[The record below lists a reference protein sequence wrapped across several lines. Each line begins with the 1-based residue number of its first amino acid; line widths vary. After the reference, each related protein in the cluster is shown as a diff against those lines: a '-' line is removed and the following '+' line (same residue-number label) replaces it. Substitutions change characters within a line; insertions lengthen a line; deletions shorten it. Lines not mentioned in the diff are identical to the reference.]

1 MEEVS
6 AWVVDIRK
14 VSSEFF
20 ETMAAYLPSL
30 LGAILIVVLGWFVA
44 RLLRAGTRRLGDTAN
59 RLLTR
64 VASTGFLTSFQVS
77 TGVVRIAAS
86 MVFWVTMLLFITAA
100 TRVAGLDAF
109 SVWLDRIVVYV
120 PHLVA
125 GGVII
130 LVGYLVSLV
139 IRDVVAAALAS
150 ANIAQSNL
158 IGALT
163 QWSVL
168 LAAVIIGVEQLGVD
182 VTILVIIAATVIAGV
197 LGAMA
202 LAFGLGARDLVA
214 NLVAAH
220 HARRHLLP
228 GQRIAWNGNDGEIL
242 EISATA
248 IIIATEGGRTLIPA
262 RTFLTDAIV
271 LTIPEDADG

>member
-1 MEEVS
+1 MDEVS

-30 LGAILIVVLGWFVA
+30 FGAILVVVLGWFVA
-44 RLLRAGTRRLGDTAN
+44 RLLRAGTLRLGDTVN

-64 VASTGFLTSFQVS
+64 VASTGFLTNFQVS
-77 TGVVRIAAS
+77 SPVVRIVAS
-86 MVFWVTMLLFITAA
+86 MVFWVTMLLFITAG

-109 SVWLDRIVVYV
+109 SDWLDRIVVYV

-130 LVGYLVSLV
+130 LVGYLISLV
-139 IRDVVAAALAS
+139 IRDLVSAALAT
-150 ANIAQSNL
+150 ANIAQSAL
-158 IGALT
+158 IGVLT
-163 QWSVL
+163 QWAVL
-168 LAAVIIGVEQLGVD
+168 IAAVIIGVEQLGVD

-202 LAFGLGARDLVA
+202 LAFGLGSRDLVA

-228 GQRIAWNGNDGEIL
+228 GQRISWNGREGEIL

-248 IIIATEGGRTLIPA
+248 IVIAGEGGRTLIPA
-262 RTFLTDAIV
+262 AAFLTDAIDV
-271 LTIPEDADG
+271 TIPGDADG

>member
-1 MEEVS
+1 M
-6 AWVVDIRK
+6 
-14 VSSEFF
+14 
-20 ETMAAYLPSL
+20 
-30 LGAILIVVLGWFVA
+30 
-44 RLLRAGTRRLGDTAN
+44 
-59 RLLTR
+59 
-64 VASTGFLTSFQVS
+64 
-77 TGVVRIAAS
+77 
-86 MVFWVTMLLFITAA
+86 
-100 TRVAGLDAF
+100 
-109 SVWLDRIVVYV
+109 
-120 PHLVA
+120 
-125 GGVII
+125 
-130 LVGYLVSLV
+130 
-139 IRDVVAAALAS
+139 
-150 ANIAQSNL
+150 
-158 IGALT
+158 
-163 QWSVL
+163 L

>member
-30 LGAILIVVLGWFVA
+30 LGTILIVVLGWFVA

-64 VASTGFLTSFQVS
+64 VASTGFLTSFHVS
-77 TGVVRIAAS
+77 IGVVRIAAS

-130 LVGYLVSLV
+130 LVGYLISLV

-150 ANIAQSNL
+150 ANIAQSAL

-163 QWSVL
+163 QWAVL

-214 NLVAAH
+214 NLIAAH

-248 IIIATEGGRTLIPA
+248 IVIATEGGRTLIPA
-262 RTFLTDAIV
+262 RAFLTDAIV
-271 LTIPEDADG
+271 VTIPEDADG

>member
-1 MEEVS
+1 LEEVS

-30 LGAILIVVLGWFVA
+30 LGAILILVLGWFVA

-64 VASTGFLTSFQVS
+64 VASTGFLASFHVS
-77 TGVVRIAAS
+77 SGVVRIAAS

-125 GGVII
+125 GAVII
-130 LVGYLVSLV
+130 LVGYLISLV

-150 ANIAQSNL
+150 ANIAQSAL

-163 QWSVL
+163 QWAVL

-228 GQRIAWNGNDGEIL
+228 GQRIAWAGNEGEIL

-248 IIIATEGGRTLIPA
+248 IVIATEGGRTLIPA

-271 LTIPEDADG
+271 VAIPEDADG